1 MSNEYEKYWV
11 INEKEWHE
19 NEIGIYHISAV
30 GISHQDLEP
39 EEHSGPCLRNKYFVY
54 LEGENHNLATTGN
67 FKMGNYLHAEA
78 QEIYKKN
85 HPNSVGEFP
94 IVYELDSKGNEFWGI
109 EEEEEEYIII
119 KGSVDIVDFDIQINP
134 DLKTASMFT
143 FPSSEYD
150 MSPTYMTQ
158 VTLYTYILNEFV
170 FRPTWY
176 RAESLMI
183 VYFKKHNLTTLE
195 QFKKYSDEMG
205 KEVYDEFIRRVR
217 FLHNCLMDREVPDAE
232 PNKWCK
238 YCPKLDYC
246 LEEGDIVLVKEG
258 RKKRYV
264 KNG

>member
-1 MSNEYEKYWV
+1 MKNEYEKYWL
-11 INEKEWHE
+11 IDEKEWHE

-39 EEHSGPCLRNKYFVY
+39 EEHSGPCLRSKYFVY
-54 LEGENHNLATTGN
+54 LEGENHNQASIGN
-67 FKMGNYLHAEA
+67 FYMGNLLHAES
-78 QEIYKKN
+78 QGIYKKN

-94 IVYELDSKGNEFWGI
+94 IVYKIAEGGEDI
-109 EEEEEEYIII
+109 TI

-150 MSPTYMTQ
+150 TSPTYMTQ

-170 FRPTWY
+170 FRPSWY

-195 QFKKYSDEMG
+195 QLKKYTDDIG
-205 KEVYDEFIRRVR
+205 KSVYDEFIWRVR

-238 YCPKLDYC
+238 YCHKLEYC
-246 LEEGDIVLVKEG
+246 LEEGDIILVKEG
-258 RKKRYV
+258 RKKRYL
-264 KNG
+264 KNVRNRIFK